1 MAELVESRKGV
12 LLHVDGYLYY
22 SNGGKISSKAYWN
35 CHLKPECLAR

>member
-22 SNGGKISSKAYWN
+22 SNGGKIPNTVFK
-35 CHLKPECLAR
+35 